1 MEHDFSTFFAEK
13 NLNIKWAEVFMGA
26 AIFQSCDF
34 ISKTRQRIFIGSEVV
49 ARF

>member
-1 MEHDFSTFFAEK
+1 
-13 NLNIKWAEVFMGA
+13 MGA

-49 ARF
+49 ARFWLVENLSG